1 MTPETDPHP
10 APAAP
15 RSDTPSPSIR
25 ALVLDGL
32 DPAVPP
38 VVRTGLADA
47 LAAMIEGASVP
58 AHIDGFIDLTNWL
71 RAGGDPDSDP
81 FARGPDRLTRLHE
94 LVARTPQLE
103 AGFHKALGAI
113 LAETTGENLF
123 GETGVPHRRGFLGEL
138 IERLLGYVLP
148 SPRDDHDL
156 SRLLRRLY
164 RRERDVEGLVHMRPR
179 RFARL
184 IPLLFPDGRPD
195 HTAAVAASF
204 ADGFRLLAARVVSE
218 GLDEQLRARSP
229 RAPVAES
236 PVLRLQRASDA
247 VLAAWQAGAGLST
260 AASEWRTARA
270 ACGAQMAEVHRRL
283 ETGGV
288 SVDIVFGL
296 EVIDRCLSRMSLM
309 LEVMEAAPGE
319 PRAAAIHRLLGR
331 LVVAAHEDR
340 SVRHL
345 IGWNLRL
352 LGRKIVD
359 RAGKTGEHYIA
370 YSRGEY
376 AYIWRAAAG
385 GGLLTTGTAAVKLAI
400 AAAGLALFQEGLLG
414 GINYAVSFL
423 LLQAFDLMLATKQ
436 PAMTGATLAAI
447 FRERQGADR
456 LDDIVDF
463 ITRISHSQIAA
474 ATANVLVVTL
484 GGVAFEAAWR
494 AVTGAPFLA
503 AEKALAVQESFNP
516 LTSGTIFY
524 AALTGGILWLASL
537 VGGWFDNWS
546 AVHRLPLAIEEHPL
560 GQYVGRA
567 RMARLAAGWARQAA
581 GVGTSVSLGL
591 MLGLAPSL
599 GAFFGLPI
607 DVRHVTLSAG
617 QLALATAALWPGGLD
632 VTLAFA
638 VAGIACMFVLNLG
651 VSFLLAFLNAARAYD
666 LPADELI
673 DLTRR
678 LGRRIVTRPAEF
690 VLPSRTPYKLPADHV
705 RA

>member
-1 MTPETDPHP
+1 MTSEPGPTT
-10 APAAP
+10 AAAP
-15 RSDTPSPSIR
+15 RPDAAPATAIR
-25 ALVLDGL
+25 PLVLERL

-38 VVRTGLADA
+38 VVRAGLADA
-47 LAAMIEGASVP
+47 LAMMIEGDSVP
-58 AHIDGFIDLTNWL
+58 AHIDGFVELTHWL
-71 RAGGDPDSDP
+71 RAEGDPDSDP
-81 FARGPDRLTRLHE
+81 FARGPDRVTRLVE
-94 LVARTPQLE
+94 LVARTPRLE
-103 AGFHKALGAI
+103 TGFHRALGAV

-123 GETGVPHRRGFLGEL
+123 GETGVPHRRGFVGEL
-138 IERLLGYVLP
+138 VERTLAYLLP
-148 SPRDDHDL
+148 APRDDHDL

-164 RRERDVEGLVHMRPR
+164 RRDRDVESLVQMPAR

-184 IPLLFPDGRPD
+184 VSLLFPEDRPD

-236 PVLRLQRASDA
+236 PVLRLLRASDA
-247 VLAAWQAGAGLST
+247 VLAAWHAGAGFAP
-260 AASEWRTARA
+260 AAADWRAARA
-270 ACGAQMAEVHRRL
+270 ACRAQMAEVHRRL

-309 LEVMEAAPGE
+309 VEVMEAPPGE
-319 PRAAAIHRLLGR
+319 VRSAAVHRLLAR

-370 YSRGEY
+370 YSRREY

-400 AAAGLALFQEGLLG
+400 AGAGLALFQEGLLG

-423 LLQAFDLMLATKQ
+423 LLQAFDLILATKQ

-447 FRERQGADR
+447 FRERQGTDR

-463 ITRISHSQIAA
+463 TARISHSQIAA
-474 ATANVLVVTL
+474 ATANVAVVAL
-484 GGVAFEAAWR
+484 GGIVFEAAWR
-494 AVTGAPFLA
+494 AMTGQPFLA
-503 AEKALAVQESFNP
+503 ADKALDVQASFNP
-516 LTSGTIFY
+516 LASGTIFY
-524 AALTGGILWLASL
+524 AALTGVILWLASL

-546 AVHRLPLAIEEHPL
+546 TVHRLPLAIEEHPL
-560 GQYVGRA
+560 GRHLGRA
-567 RMARLAAGWARQAA
+567 RMARLGAAWARQAA
-581 GVGTSVSLGL
+581 GIGTSASLGL
-591 MLGLAPSL
+591 MLGLAPVL
-599 GAFFGLPI
+599 GSFFGLPI

-632 VTLAFA
+632 LALAFA
-638 VAGIACMFVLNLG
+638 AAGIACMFVLNLS
-651 VSFLLAFLNAARAYD
+651 VSFLLAFFNAARAYQ
-666 LPADELI
+666 LPADEMIELA
-673 DLTRR
+673 RR
-678 LGRRIVTRPAEF
+678 LGRRVVTRPAEF
-690 VLPSRTPYKLPADHV
+690 VLPARTPHKLPADHV
-705 RA
+705 GA